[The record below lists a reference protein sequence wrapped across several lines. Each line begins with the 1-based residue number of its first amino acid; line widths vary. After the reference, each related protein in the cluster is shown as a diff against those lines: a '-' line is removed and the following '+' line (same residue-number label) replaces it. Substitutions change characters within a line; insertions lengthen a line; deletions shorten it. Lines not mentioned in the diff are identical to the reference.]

1 LQQLPDD
8 TVELTQGT
16 KSSAGSPFFQMQ
28 VWETTAR
35 DAGTKNHSERRA
47 FLNILD
53 NTCVKDVESAFD
65 RKEGLKYLP
74 Q

>member
-1 LQQLPDD
+1 
-8 TVELTQGT
+8 
-16 KSSAGSPFFQMQ
+16 MQ

-53 NTCVKDVESAFD
+53 NTCVKDVESGFD
-65 RKEGLKYLP
+65 PQRRIKILTTVTASYLSMRCVGF